1 MIQKKTKT
9 TDTVDY
15 VGLDEEENYILNHA
29 SMCRRCGRNLLLEN
43 ATEFV
48 CLACNIVI
56 DKTKQ
61 QLTKLQRKQ
70 NTNFTNR
77 LTYATPKIIS
87 ICMEVETLLPNE
99 PNNFDLI
106 ATALTYLK
114 QKKLN
119 VINHVL
125 KNFSEIDDDYE
136 TGGFYQDSSGTSRAG
151 NDVIR
156 MMKWM
161 VGDNYYDNMNYYD
174 LIATAL
180 TAMKGEKLNVSK
192 QNFSIINDS
201 LSLRY

>member
-1 MIQKKTKT
+1 MIQKKT

-15 VGLDEEENYILNHA
+15 VGLDEEENYILHHA
-29 SMCRRCGRNLLLEN
+29 SMCGRCNRNLLLEY
-43 ATEFV
+43 AFEFR
-48 CLACNIVI
+48 CLACNFVSE
-56 DKTKQ
+56 KTKQ

-70 NTNFTNR
+70 QTNFSNR
-77 LTYATPKIIS
+77 LTYANPKIIS
-87 ICMEVETLLPNE
+87 ICMEVENILPNE
-99 PNNFDLI
+99 YNLDLL

-119 VINHVL
+119 VIDHVL
-125 KNFSEIDDDYE
+125 KNFTEMDDDYE
-136 TGGFYQDSSGTSRAG
+136 TGGFYQDSSGISRAG
-151 NDVIR
+151 NDAIR

-180 TAMKGEKLNVSK
+180 TAMKGEKLNVTI
-192 QNFSIINDS
+192 QFFLINDR

>member
-1 MIQKKTKT
+1 MK
-9 TDTVDY
+9 
-15 VGLDEEENYILNHA
+15 
-29 SMCRRCGRNLLLEN
+29 CGRNLLLEY
-43 ATEFV
+43 ATEFR

-70 NTNFTNR
+70 NACFTNR

-87 ICMEVETLLPNE
+87 TCMEIETLLPNE

-106 ATALTYLK
+106 APALTILK

-119 VINHVL
+119 VLDLVL
-125 KNFSEIDDDYE
+125 KNFTEMDDDYE
-136 TGGFYQDSSGTSRAG
+136 TNGFLRTSWGINKAG
-151 NDVIR
+151 NDAIR

-161 VGDNYYDNMNYYD
+161 VSDNYYDNMNYHD

-192 QNFSIINDS
+192 QNFSIINDR
-201 LSLRY
+201 LPLRY